1 MPKKKPAE
9 TSGPIDAGPVP
20 VPASPPVSPAA
31 PAATNRACED
41 VLMEIHDPSA
51 EKSDLARRLLQ
62 AKRELDIKLGLIPA
76 ANGEFQRFGAAPFGG
91 SNIVATEIHQ
101 KVSNG
106 VNTGEFCISV
116 LVKKKPPPGTHIF
129 AEIPHV
135 VGDGIHTD
143 VIQVG
148 QASPQ
153 ATNAGG
159 PVIGTPD
166 RNNQLWRGTFGALV
180 DCGDNEQYI
189 LSNQH
194 VLNRSDLD
202 NFGKPVLDGNFTP
215 IGTLMTWT
223 ELSDPELDAALA
235 LVTNA
240 AQVSSQFNGFTLDP
254 NPMSEQ
260 EVIDAAKSSPSRSFL
275 VKKVGQKTG
284 PTTGTI
290 NGDSPFL
297 DVNNGTRTLQ
307 RQWRI
312 TSISGQRFS
321 EDGDSGS
328 LIVGASNNRPIGLL
342 WGGDNSSLIVSYA
355 NRISLIQQLF
365 RISKFL

>member
-9 TSGPIDAGPVP
+9 LTNPIAA
-20 VPASPPVSPAA
+20 PAPAAVTPAA
-31 PAATNRACED
+31 PAVAATTGRSCED
-41 VLMEIHDPSA
+41 VLLEIHDPDSPKSA
-51 EKSDLARRLLQ
+51 LAQQLLA
-62 AKRELDIKLGLIPA
+62 AKKELDIRLGLIPA
-76 ANGEFQRFGAAPFGG
+76 ENGERNRFGAAPFGG

-101 KVSNG
+101 KIRDG
-106 VNTGEFCISV
+106 VNTGEFCVAV
-116 LVKKKPPPGTHIF
+116 LVKRKPPKGTHVF
-129 AEIPHV
+129 NEIPPEI
-135 VGDGIHTD
+135 GGIHTD

-148 QASPQ
+148 QGSIH

-166 RNNQLWRGTFGALV
+166 SNNQQWRGTFGALV
-180 DCGDNEQYI
+180 DCGDSNQYI

-202 NFGKPVLDGNFTP
+202 NFGKPVFDGNFTP

-235 LVTNA
+235 LVTNSA
-240 AQVSSQFNGFTLDP
+240 LVSSQFNGFTLNP

-260 EVIDAAKSSPSRSFL
+260 EVISAAKASPSGSFL
-275 VKKVGQKTG
+275 VKKIGQKTG

-290 NGDSPFL
+290 NGNSPFL
-297 DVNNGTRTLQ
+297 DVNNGSRTLQ

-321 EDGDSGS
+321 DEGDSGS
-328 LIVGASNNRPIGLL
+328 LIVGASNNRPVGLL

-355 NRISLIQQLF
+355 NRISLVQQLF